1 MKLVIYALIFTLVI
15 TTVLTG
21 AGLFFEAGI
30 LDGSFFS

>member
-21 AGLFFEAGI
+21 AGLFF
-30 LDGSFFS
+30 